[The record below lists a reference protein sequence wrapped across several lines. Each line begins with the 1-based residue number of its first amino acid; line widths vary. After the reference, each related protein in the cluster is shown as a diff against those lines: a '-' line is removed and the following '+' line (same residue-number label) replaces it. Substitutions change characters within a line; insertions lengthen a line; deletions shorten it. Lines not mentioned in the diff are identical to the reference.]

1 VPDEQETQLT
11 IRYEGAASLAL
22 SQTQSLLASR
32 GRNDAAKLA
41 QSKQSSEIPL
51 SESRVRALA
60 EQGDPVA
67 QCELSRLLSTE
78 WFISHSTVR
87 HRVNDEVIVVE
98 APGNDEE
105 AYSWLRK
112 SAEQGYAHAQ
122 WQLGMTYDFDDDDCD
137 GESSWTIAHKDLTEA
152 AHWYRRAAE
161 QGHAAAQFY
170 LGIKYERGSGVTKD
184 LEEALRWYRKS
195 ADGGNSGGRSL
206 LIKALF
212 ELGSLYHEGKTFQQ
226 NYVEAACCYREAARW
241 GSIGP
246 LWPEEKKAVVEA
258 CFNLGTLYS
267 EGKGVPQNDVEA
279 ARLYRIAAEEGHAG
293 AQAHLATYSKAQ

>member
-11 IRYEGAASLAL
+11 IKYEGAASLAL
-22 SQTQSLLASR
+22 SQTRSLLVAR

-41 QSKQSSEIPL
+41 QSKQCSEIPL

-60 EQGDPVA
+60 EQGDPAA

-78 WFISHSTVR
+78 WFAGTARQTVR

-137 GESSWTIAHKDLTEA
+137 GESSWAIANKDLTEA
-152 AHWYRRAAE
+152 ANWYRRAAE

-170 LGIKYERGSGVTKD
+170 LGRKYECGSGVTKD

-195 ADGGNSGGRSL
+195 ADGGNGGGRSS
-206 LIKALF
+206 LINALF
-212 ELGSLYHEGKTFQQ
+212 ELGSLYHEGKTVQQ
-226 NYVEAACCYREAARW
+226 NYVEAARCYREAARW

-246 LWPEEKKAVVEA
+246 LWPGEKKTVVEA
-258 CFNLGTLYS
+258 YFNLGTLYS
-267 EGKGVPQNDVEA
+267 KGKGVPQDAVEA
-279 ARLYRIAAEEGHAG
+279 ARLYRIAADEGHAG
-293 AQAHLATYSKAQ
+293 AQACLVTVI